1 MEELERRI
9 EKLEKREGVLE
20 SLVGWAIG
28 FGVVAFFFLILHA
41 YAGAH
46 P

>member
-1 MEELERRI
+1 MEELK
-9 EKLEKREGVLE
+9 KLEKRVSVLE
-20 SLVGWAIG
+20 SWVGWAIG

-41 YAGAH
+41 YAGGH